1 MPKQY
6 PFITVEGLEGSSK
19 STSIKTIERIVSSRF
34 PVTLS
39 REPGGTPLAET
50 LRNIVKQVNHNET
63 ISGTTEM
70 LLFSAARMQL
80 FDNIIVPS
88 LKDHCVIVD
97 RSWLSTFAYQC
108 YGRRTMTAEEFG
120 TLYNLTMKRYRPYDL
135 VIYLDIPP
143 AVGLKRA
150 RQRGALDRIE
160 QEEISFFER
169 AREGYHSLSKRL
181 PQMVTIDANRDLDSV
196 QADVS
201 RTVERFLRLW
211 SGPVMTHPE
220 FT

>member
-50 LRNIVKQVNHNET
+50 LRDLIKKHHDNET
-63 ISGTTEM
+63 LSGTTEM
-70 LLFSAARMQL
+70 LLFSASRMQL
-80 FDNIIVPS
+80 FDNVIMPS
-88 LKDHCVIVD
+88 LKEHCVIVD

-108 YGRRTMTAEEFG
+108 YGRQSMTVEEFG
-120 TLYNLTMKRYRPYDL
+120 ILYNMTMKRYRPYDL

-150 RQRGALDRIE
+150 RQRGLLDRIE

-169 AREGYHSLSKRL
+169 ARKGYQSLSNHL

-196 QADVS
+196 QSDVA
-201 RTVERFLRLW
+201 RTVEQFLRLW
-211 SGPVMTHPE
+211 SGPVTTHPE